1 MYICNSLV
9 ALKVAHITDFCNHA
23 CRILGDRQRLKT
35 CQYYGFLQ
43 PTGLELGFGE
53 IHTLTVD
60 FFPHLVVPSTAYVY
74 SGVGTFP
81 LSDDA
86 RE

>member
-9 ALKVAHITDFCNHA
+9 ALKVAHITDLCNHA

-43 PTGLELGFGE
+43 PSGLGLGFNAMA
-53 IHTLTVD
+53 ILTQ
-60 FFPHLVVPSTAYVY
+60 FK
-74 SGVGTFP
+74 
-81 LSDDA
+81 
-86 RE
+86 

>member
-1 MYICNSLV
+1 MYICNSSV

-53 IHTLTVD
+53 IHTLT
-60 FFPHLVVPSTAYVY
+60 
-74 SGVGTFP
+74 
-81 LSDDA
+81 
-86 RE
+86 